1 MLRVTTETIARF
13 MVPFLSTLSY
23 FLLKFM
29 VKGPKNGGYN
39 DILFTEKKARGT
51 QDLGN
56 QQSHPSSGAWGSNPH
71 QEGQPAGLLTQA
83 GPEPLLHPGA
93 SRVLQSDISQEL
105 SFAQGKKL
113 TFINDH
119 SLFHLWNFF

>member
-1 MLRVTTETIARF
+1 
-13 MVPFLSTLSY
+13 
-23 FLLKFM
+23 M